1 MCGLTGTN
9 VVYWKTALVTVI
21 YVLFSSFTTLFLDQL
36 YKVVAL
42 TGALGGSMIEA
53 IIPASMQFFVHA
65 VIYRYIK
72 YVREIDDPTKSM
84 KTIYGSFFIVF
95 GVIIAVLGTYES
107 IVSFIVSFSQSY
119 S

>member
-1 MCGLTGTN
+1 M
-9 VVYWKTALVTVI
+9 
-21 YVLFSSFTTLFLDQL
+21 
-36 YKVVAL
+36 
-42 TGALGGSMIEA
+42 
-53 IIPASMQFFVHA
+53 
-65 VIYRYIK
+65 IYRYIK
-72 YVREIDDPTKSM
+72 YVRQIDDPTKSM